1 VNLRQLS
8 IIAMVCAPAMLL
20 EVVIPNGK
28 DNNVVVGIASLI
40 FMIGSLCSQIALW
53 RLGASGRGIWG
64 RIAQGFQIVL
74 VCLAA
79 LFGVFEATA
88 IFGDENPLF
97 IITDIAW
104 PLSMLWMLV
113 LGITIAVRGGLTGWR
128 RFIVAICG
136 LALPSSIILA
146 AVTGSDM
153 TSTLIGIFFFGLL
166 AVCWFLLGLAIYQ
179 TAAEPKSETGKLSAT
194 VSTAR

>member
-1 VNLRQLS
+1 MNLRQLS

-20 EVVIPNGK
+20 EVLIPNGK
-28 DNNVVVGIASLI
+28 ENNLIVGTASFI

-74 VCLAA
+74 VILAA
-79 LFGVFEATA
+79 LFGLFEASA
-88 IFGDENPLF
+88 LLSEENPLF
-97 IITDIAW
+97 IIADAAW

-113 LGITIAVRGGLTGWR
+113 LGITIAVRGVLTSWR

-136 LALPSSIILA
+136 LALPSSIILS
-146 AVTGSDM
+146 VVSGTEM
-153 TSTLIGIFFFGLL
+153 NSTLIGIFFFALL
-166 AVCWFLLGLAIYQ
+166 GVCWFLLGLAIWQ
-179 TAAEPKSETGKLSAT
+179 TASAPQSETGN
-194 VSTAR
+194 VSSSVSVAR